1 MQLHNILIQITQ
13 FHHASELEQLMEH
26 ISQDKSGLK
35 IQELNTDILQCN
47 NWKADLSM
55 LHLENVQ
62 DVFLI
67 TDSRPAADWA
77 LQHGIGFAVYLNEE
91 SRQSVFPEAL
101 YCIEDLSVLTVSQI
115 ERMYLRFHKLP
126 WTIFETERC
135 IVREIKTDD
144 VDALYQ
150 IYADKEISKYTED
163 LFAERAEELA
173 YTKDYIEN
181 QYRFYEYGMW
191 VILRK
196 FDNRLIGRAGL
207 SNREG
212 FEEAELGYVIAA
224 DCQRQGYA
232 SEVCTAVLHYAK
244 EELGMQSVQAFTV
257 QENQASL
264 ALLKKL
270 GFSYREQAELS
281 GMVYA
286 RYEVGL

>member
-135 IVREIKTDD
+135 IVREITTDD